1 MYISWQQAVEIAYQ
15 RYIDIIKVKQD
26 KLNISKVD
34 LSDNLIKLYSST
46 TIAINMVRSSYYS
59 IKDLFEQDE

>member
-1 MYISWQQAVEIAYQ
+1 MYISWKQAVEIAYQ
-15 RYIDIIKVKQD
+15 RYIDIIKTKQD

-46 TIAINMVRSSYYS
+46 TKAINMVRSSYHS